1 MNDMECLIRAEKK
14 GAQKEIW
21 KIVLDLWIEKGMREF
36 DENILMNGIRMM
48 KSTGWVTNVEIEII
62 RRKIEN
68 EARDKVSDGKI
79 KENDNTADT
88 YDKND
93 DINHADSANEEP
105 IEITENDLNDSER
118 NRLLRLTKA
127 LEDNDFGK
135 TE

>member
-1 MNDMECLIRAEKK
+1 MECLIRAEKK

-21 KIVLDLWIEKGMREF
+21 KIVDRDLWIEKGMREF

-48 KSTGWVTNVEIEII
+48 KSTDWVTNVEIEII

>member
-1 MNDMECLIRAEKK
+1 MNDMKCLIRAEKK
-14 GAQKEIW
+14 GAKKEIW
-21 KIVLDLWIEKGMREF
+21 KIVHDLWIEKGMREF

-68 EARDKVSDGKI
+68 KGRDKVSDVKI
-79 KENDNTADT
+79 KENDNAADT

>member
-1 MNDMECLIRAEKK
+1 MNDMKCLIRAEKK
-14 GAQKEIW
+14 GAKKEIW
-21 KIVLDLWIEKGMREF
+21 KIVHDLWIEKGMREF

-68 EARDKVSDGKI
+68 KGRDKVSDGKI

>member
-14 GAQKEIW
+14 GAKKEIW
-21 KIVLDLWIEKGMREF
+21 KIVHDLWIEKGMREF

-62 RRKIEN
+62 WRKIEN

>member
-21 KIVLDLWIEKGMREF
+21 KIVHDLWIEKGMREF

-48 KSTGWVTNVEIEII
+48 KSTDWVTNVEIEII
-62 RRKIEN
+62 WRKIEN

>member
-14 GAQKEIW
+14 GAKKEIW
-21 KIVLDLWIEKGMREF
+21 KIVYDLWIEKGMREF

-68 EARDKVSDGKI
+68 EGRDKVSDGKI